1 MNELIIKEC
10 PDAAL
15 ILFALDDES
24 SLDEAET
31 ILKILQ
37 KTEFLFTQVIY
48 LQSVSFLYM
57 FHHVYSHNYVKNAY
71 KTDFFSPMIIK
82 QLIYKLK

>member
-31 ILKILQ
+31 ILKVLQ
-37 KTEFLFTQVIY
+37 KNEFLFTQVRF
-48 LQSVSFLYM
+48 VSNEWKV
-57 FHHVYSHNYVKNAY
+57 VYPDSNFDKR
-71 KTDFFSPMIIK
+71 I
-82 QLIYKLK
+82 

>member
-31 ILKILQ
+31 ILKVLQ
-37 KTEFLFTQVIY
+37 KNEFLFTQVRFVSNEWKLCIRILILIKEFNFIFVIIY
-48 LQSVSFLYM
+48 C
-57 FHHVYSHNYVKNAY
+57 NIICY
-71 KTDFFSPMIIK
+71 KRE
-82 QLIYKLK
+82 L